1 VSGGEE
7 QQRWHWGH
15 AARAASVACAGT
27 VVLLGPVVVCAAAL
41 GLGRVGRGGVA
52 AVALGSLRRVAGVA
66 RA

>member
-1 VSGGEE
+1 VSGGAE

-15 AARAASVACAGT
+15 TAGAASVACAGT
-27 VVLLGPVVVCAAAL
+27 DALLGSVVVRAAAL
-41 GLGRVGRGGVA
+41 GLGRVRRGGAA